1 MMSSAGFWREVRD
14 VAESSVASAV
24 ATGSDALVFA
34 GLMTLLVPPLTAGWS
49 AALAALVGGVIHFG
63 LSRWWVFRRF
73 DAPVARSAFLYF
85 GMSWAAAAAHGLLV
99 GYLTASLA
107 PGWAWILSKGVLWV
121 GWTYPMSR
129 LVVFN
134 AAGDGSGSD
143 E

>member
-1 MMSSAGFWREVRD
+1 VSASVYWREVRD
-14 VAESSVASAV
+14 VAESSVASAL

-34 GLMTLLVPPLTAGWS
+34 GLMTFLVPPLTAGWS
-49 AALAALVGGVIHFG
+49 AGLAALVGGVIHFG

-73 DAPVARSAFLYF
+73 DAPVPRAAVLYF
-85 GMSWAAAAAHGLLV
+85 AMSWAAAAGHGLLV
-99 GYLTASLA
+99 GSLTAWLA

-134 AAGDGSGSD
+134 GDGND